1 MLHPKYN
8 WEVGSIDEQQAFFLA
23 NQLNVPHVVGTLL
36 YQRGFTDFDQA
47 KSFLYGGLTELHDPF
62 LMSGVREAVDRIKQ
76 ALLEKEKILIYGDY
90 DADGVSSTSLM
101 IHLMRKLGADFD
113 YYIPHRSKEGYGL
126 HIHAIQKFHEQGYTL
141 IVTVDTGISAV
152 EQIEYAN
159 SLGIDVIVTDHHEP
173 PAVLPNAYTLI
184 NPKLEY
190 CNYPFKGLAGVGVA
204 YKLAQA
210 LLGEHTPQA
219 WIELVTIGTIA
230 DLMPLKD
237 ENRILVT
244 YGLKLMNASSF
255 PGIRALLMIS
265 GNQQNIVNAVQ
276 VGFGLAPRINASGRM
291 SHASRAVELL
301 TATDMEQAET
311 IAEELDVLNKQRQ
324 LLVEEILIEA
334 IAQVEQKVA
343 QAGIPDVIV
352 VAGENWNVGVVG
364 IVASKLLDR
373 YYRPVI
379 VLGIDPETGL
389 CKGSARSIADFDIYQ
404 ALTACS
410 ELMDH
415 YGGHPAAA
423 GMSLAVAQLEQFEQQ
438 LNSYAQNILTPAHFT
453 PAMQVDMA
461 CNVSDLTIET
471 IEHMEELA
479 PFGMNNPCP
488 KLLIRGAKLLESRQL
503 GKDNKH
509 LKLLISQQGCTIE
522 AIAFNKGNLTYL
534 LSEDATL
541 DLVVEVSI
549 NEWNGK
555 RKPQLFIQDIAVPH
569 VQVFDYRHTKSAHL
583 KLEQLAEKLEASGV
597 NASAK
602 NAVFVQAGF
611 QNLFRENQLHNY
623 SLWIY
628 DEKEGLLPSNDIAKG
643 MSLAEVTTIFIMHLP
658 TGAKTWHYIQ
668 GKLSSLE
675 RIYLLHDVHKP
686 EEQVISPTREHF
698 KELYAMIRSV
708 STTSENELLP
718 YISKKTGLSRRMLS
732 MALEVFKELEFITW
746 EQGEIRLNPAP
757 SKRALETSTHF
768 IRLQQLAEVEQLMVN
783 GEVARIRDWMLKQ
796 KYA

>member
-1 MLHPKYN
+1 MLHPKFN
-8 WEVGSIDEQQAFFLA
+8 WEVGSIDEQQALSLS
-23 NQLNVPHVVGTLL
+23 NELNVSHVVGTLL
-36 YQRGFTDFDQA
+36 YQRGLTDFDQA

-62 LMSGVREAVDRIKQ
+62 LMSGMSEAVDRIKH
-76 ALLEKEKILIYGDY
+76 ALLQKEKILIYGDY

-126 HIHAIQKFHEQGYTL
+126 HIHAIQQFYEQGYTL
-141 IVTVDTGISAV
+141 VVTVDTGISAV

-173 PAVLPNAYTLI
+173 PAILPKAYSLI
-184 NPKLEY
+184 NPKLEH

-230 DLMPLKD
+230 DLMPLRD

-244 YGLKLMNASSF
+244 YGLKLMNTSSF
-255 PGIRALLMIS
+255 AGIRALLMIS
-265 GNQQNIVNAVQ
+265 GNQQNIVNAMQ

-291 SHASRAVELL
+291 SHASKAVELL

-324 LLVEEILIEA
+324 LLVEEILLEA
-334 IAQVEQKVA
+334 ITQVEEKVS
-343 QAGIPDVIV
+343 QGGIPDIIV
-352 VAGENWNVGVVG
+352 VAGQNWNVGVVG

-389 CKGSARSIADFDIYQ
+389 CKGSARSIPDFDIYQ

-423 GMSLAVAQLEQFEQQ
+423 GMSLAAAQLEQFEQQ

-488 KLLIRGAKLLESRQL
+488 KLLIRGAKLLESRQM

-509 LKLLISQQGCTIE
+509 LKLLIAQQGCTIE
-522 AIAFNKGNLTYL
+522 AIAFNKGNLAYL

-555 RKPQLFIQDIAVPH
+555 RKPQLFIQDIAVSH
-569 VQVFDYRHTKSAHL
+569 IQVFDHRHTKSAHL

-597 NASAK
+597 NAASK

-611 QNLFRENQLHNY
+611 EHLFRENHLHNY

-628 DEKEGLLPSNDIAKG
+628 DEKEALLPSNDIAKG

-658 TGAKTWHYIQ
+658 TEAKTWHYIQ
-668 GKLSSLE
+668 GKLTSLE
-675 RIYLLHDVHKP
+675 RIYLLHDTRKP

-768 IRLQQLAEVEQLMVN
+768 IRLQQLAEVEQLMAN
-783 GEVARIRDWMLKQ
+783 GEVGRIRDWMLKQ

>member
-1 MLHPKYN
+1 MLHPKFN
-8 WEVGSIDEQQAFFLA
+8 WEVDSIDEKQALSLS
-23 NQLNVPHVVGTLL
+23 NQLNVSHVVGTLL
-36 YQRGFTDFDQA
+36 YQRGITDFDQA
-47 KSFLYGGLTELHDPF
+47 KSFLYGELTELHDPF
-62 LMSGVREAVDRIKQ
+62 LMSGMREAVDRINH
-76 ALLEKEKILIYGDY
+76 ALLQQEKILIYGDY

-101 IHLMRKLGADFD
+101 LHLMRKLDADFG

-126 HIHAIQKFHEQGYTL
+126 HNHAIQQFHEQGYTL

-173 PAVLPNAYTLI
+173 PAVLPKAYTLI

-190 CNYPFKGLAGVGVA
+190 CKYPFKGLAGVGVA

-210 LLGEHTPQA
+210 LLGEQTPQE

-230 DLMPLKD
+230 DLMPLRD

-244 YGLKLMNASSF
+244 YGLKLMSKSSF
-255 PGIRALLMIS
+255 PGIRALLMIA
-265 GNQQNIVNAVQ
+265 GNQQNIVNAIQ

-291 SHASRAVELL
+291 SHASRAVALL
-301 TATDMEQAET
+301 TATNIEEAET
-311 IAEELDVLNKQRQ
+311 VAEELDILNKQRQ
-324 LLVEEILIEA
+324 LLVEEILQEA
-334 IAQVEQKVA
+334 TVQVEEKVA
-343 QAGIPDVIV
+343 KGATPDIIV

-379 VLGIDPETGL
+379 VLGIDSESGL
-389 CKGSARSIADFDIYQ
+389 CKGSARSIPDFDIYQ
-404 ALTACS
+404 ALTACGD
-410 ELMDH
+410 LMDH

-423 GMSLAVAQLEQFEQQ
+423 GMSLAVTHLAQFEQE
-438 LNSYAQNILTPAHFT
+438 LNNYAQNRLTPAHFT
-453 PAMQVDMA
+453 PAIQVDMV
-461 CNVSDLTIET
+461 CNLSDLTIET

-488 KLLIRGAKLLESRQL
+488 KLLIRGAKLLECRQL

-509 LKLLISQQGCTIE
+509 LKLFIAQQGCTIE
-522 AIAFNKGNLTYL
+522 AIAFNKGNLAYL
-534 LSEDATL
+534 LSENASL

-555 RKPQLFIQDIAVPH
+555 RKPQLFIQDIAVSH
-569 VQVFDYRHTKSAHL
+569 LQVFDYRHTKSAHL
-583 KLEQLAEKLEASGV
+583 KLEQLAEKLEATGI
-597 NASAK
+597 NATAK

-611 QNLFRENQLHNY
+611 QNIFRENYLQNH

-628 DEKEGLLPSNDIAKG
+628 DDKEGLLPSNDNAKR
-643 MSLAEVTTIFIMHLP
+643 MSLAEVTTIFVMHLP
-658 TGAKTWHYIQ
+658 TEAKTWHYIQ
-668 GKLSSLE
+668 GKLSGIE
-675 RIYLLHDVHKP
+675 RIYLLHDARKP
-686 EEQVISPTREHF
+686 EEQVITPTREQF
-698 KELYAMIRSV
+698 KELYAMIKSV
-708 STTSENELLP
+708 KTASENELLP
-718 YISKKTGLSRRMLS
+718 YIGKKTGLSKRMLS
-732 MALEVFKELEFITW
+732 LALEVFKELEFITW
-746 EQGEIRLNPAP
+746 EQGEISLNPTP

-768 IRLQQLAEVEQLMVN
+768 IHLQQLAEIEQLLGN
-783 GEVARIRDWMLKQ
+783 GKVIHIQEWMLKQ